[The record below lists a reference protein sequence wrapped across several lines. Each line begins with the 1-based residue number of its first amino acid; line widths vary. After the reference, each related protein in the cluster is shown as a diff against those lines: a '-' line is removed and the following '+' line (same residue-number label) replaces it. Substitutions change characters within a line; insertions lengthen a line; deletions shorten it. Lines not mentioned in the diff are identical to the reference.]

1 MKDSGLVRIK
11 LVICRT
17 EKVGG
22 IYLKKRSVG
31 VTIILMSLLLVAF
44 GNKTDQAKV
53 SSSKKSVTVQKK
65 TKRAVLKNRRQVQ
78 VLNRQLLGKIR
89 MENFNIQYL
98 VPGIVTI
105 LKLHIMKM
113 AQLFRYRMRV
123 V

>member
-1 MKDSGLVRIK
+1 M
-11 LVICRT
+11 
-17 EKVGG
+17 
-22 IYLKKRSVG
+22 KKRSVG
-31 VTIILMSLLLVAF
+31 VTIILMSLLLVAC

-53 SSSKKSVTVQKK
+53 SSSKKSVTVQKNEK
-65 TKRAVLKNRRQVQ
+65 SSTKNRRQVQ